1 MSKKSGMIGE
11 YKIPLWR
18 NDEEKKQK
26 LKLKNAI
33 SEKDYYIKCLPAQVQ
48 LAERMKSRG
57 KPVSHG
63 TRLEY
68 VIITDGSVFGSTKAK
83 QYEKIES
90 VEYYKDHSEVLKID
104 YLYYIEAISKSL
116 DQVLNVVHKNK
127 NFTFNQFKY
136 RLQKL
141 KVQEE
146 LLKYFNPDIVF
157 K

>member
-1 MSKKSGMIGE
+1 M
-11 YKIPLWR
+11 
-18 NDEEKKQK
+18 
-26 LKLKNAI
+26 KNAI
-33 SEKDYYIKCLPAQVQ
+33 SDKDYYIKCLPAQVQ

-57 KPVSHG
+57 KPVSTG

-90 VEYYKDHSEVLKID
+90 AEYYKDHSDILKID

-141 KVQEE
+141 KVHEE
-146 LLKYFNPDIVF
+146 LKKYFCLLWKLKKNLSRNHYQF
-157 K
+157 H

>member
-1 MSKKSGMIGE
+1 MIGE
-11 YKIPLWR
+11 YKISLWR
-18 NDEEKKQK
+18 TDDEKRHK

-48 LAERMKSRG
+48 LAEKMRSRG

-68 VIITDGSVFGSTKAK
+68 LILTDGSVFCSTKAK

-116 DQVLNVVHKNK
+116 DQVLNVVHKTQ

-146 LLKYFNPDIVF
+146 LLNYFKPNIIF